1 MLKWKKR
8 GKTVGKTGKQNI
20 FWAKYFEE
28 KNHNLLQELKMI
40 KRILILIMH
49 IASRSTEEEFE
60 DKWNLSLREWNLIQP
75 TQGKHFRLRKFKV
88 TKV

>member
-1 MLKWKKR
+1 M
-8 GKTVGKTGKQNI
+8 
-20 FWAKYFEE
+20 
-28 KNHNLLQELKMI
+28 MI
-40 KRILILIMH
+40 RILILIMH

-75 TQGKHFRLRKFKV
+75 TQGKQFNQRKLEV

>member
-1 MLKWKKR
+1 
-8 GKTVGKTGKQNI
+8 
-20 FWAKYFEE
+20 
-28 KNHNLLQELKMI
+28 MI
-40 KRILILIMH
+40 IRILILIMH

-75 TQGKHFRLRKFKV
+75 TQGKHFRPRKFEV